1 MFQTTSKDKVIQ
13 RLEKDNK
20 KPIMKFLKTLKPDGF
35 FFNIPQG
42 ARSLVGISDILGIYN
57 GHFLAFEAK
66 GKDKKA
72 TPMQKVF
79 LKLVTKAG
87 GTCGVVW
94 CVYDVKILFQLYQY
108 KNETREFQ
116 RSSYALRRNMRV
128 IDRSLKFAQLQADV
142 YSQFLKP
149 KELLPFMKIWNEKT
163 RSNLTEKELEQTL

>member
-1 MFQTTSKDKVIQ
+1 MFQTTSKEEAIQ

-57 GHFLAFEAK
+57 GHFFAFEAK

-94 CVYDVKILFQLYQY
+94 CVYDVKILFQLYLY
-108 KNETREFQ
+108 KKY
-116 RSSYALRRNMRV
+116 SSEIRTPPHAPPLE
-128 IDRSLKFAQLQADV
+128 FAQLQADV